1 MGKLQSFKI
10 FKHWFLLP
18 ILTVNLAKSNQQQPC
33 DHMNALLAWNFL
45 CWIGYLFTF
54 SLPLGFRQWTI
65 CREVLCYSVIWLNFN
80 PIPKCNLISIWN
92 PMSIVVSI
100 YIPIS
105 ILVLQNPTIIIH
117 QTLLYSLLLQSFR
130 NFCHKSVSRA
140 FYWHGQ
146 VVAVPHCCQ
155 YFVLVIFASFLYSDW
170 HKIFSFAH
178 GFRVLCVWTW

>member
-1 MGKLQSFKI
+1 MWPYECL
-10 FKHWFLLP
+10 
-18 ILTVNLAKSNQQQPC
+18 V
-33 DHMNALLAWNFL
+33 AWNFL

-80 PIPKCNLISIWN
+80 LIPKCNLISIWN

-117 QTLLYSLLLQSFR
+117 QTLLYSLLLQIFR

-146 VVAVPHCCQ
+146 VVAMPQCRQ

-170 HKIFSFAH
+170 HKYLVLLMASESFVCERGRTKCLTPWWPGNRGWETTSDFSILSFH
-178 GFRVLCVWTW
+178 RGL